1 MSKIDNIAEKL
12 NKSLNRLQPT
22 LIDSIDELER
32 ENKIYREEIMRLQSI
47 VKGLIQVLSD
57 KIFIKQAQKTTN
69 PKKDSGLNN
78 SLKK

>member
-12 NKSLNRLQPT
+12 NKSLSRLQPT

-47 VKGLIQVLSD
+47 VKGLISVIGD
-57 KIFIKQAQKTTN
+57 KIFIKKLNAETP
-69 PKKDSGLNN
+69 PKKQ
-78 SLKK
+78 